1 MPRWLRLARNRRR
14 YEKIAGTTT
23 GLGEPRGV
31 VSPISK
37 GDIMITVVTRWEGSP
52 GAIHAVE
59 VGSRAARSQHE
70 AWGAQ
75 NPRLL
80 RPAVGS
86 GGLEVA
92 FYTLDFSSM
101 AAWGAFQDQMMAS
114 DWFVQL
120 QRDVGAA
127 HPDLRMA
134 DTTILYDAIG

>member
-1 MPRWLRLARNRRR
+1 
-14 YEKIAGTTT
+14 
-23 GLGEPRGV
+23 V
-31 VSPISK
+31 VSPLSK
-37 GDIMITVVTRWEGSP
+37 GDIMITAVTRWEGSP

-59 VGSRAARSQHE
+59 EGSRAARPQHE

-92 FYTLDFSSM
+92 FYTLDFPSM

-120 QRDVGAA
+120 QRDVAAA
-127 HPDLRMA
+127 HPTLRMA

>member
-1 MPRWLRLARNRRR
+1 M
-14 YEKIAGTTT
+14 
-23 GLGEPRGV
+23 
-31 VSPISK
+31 
-37 GDIMITVVTRWEGSP
+37 MITVVTRWEGSP

-59 VGSRAARSQHE
+59 EGSRAARPQHE

-80 RPAVGS
+80 RPAAGS

-92 FYTLDFSSM
+92 FYTLDFPSM